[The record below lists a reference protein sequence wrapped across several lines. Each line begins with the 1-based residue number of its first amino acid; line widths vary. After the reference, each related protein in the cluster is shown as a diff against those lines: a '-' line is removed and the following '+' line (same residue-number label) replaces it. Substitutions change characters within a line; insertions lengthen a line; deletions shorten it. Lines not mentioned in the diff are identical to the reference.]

1 MAIEKTNINDIID
14 KNYAEFDL
22 GLICEDRY
30 KTLKHID
37 MVVYTLLNNQH
48 GLSIKTTLNGSKKF
62 VDKNGYVFISIG
74 QDKLCKLLRT
84 TRPTLNSSLKRLEE
98 VGLIE
103 VVNIG
108 NMKCNRI
115 YVGKLKRTITLGDYM
130 KDMSIGEEDEFI
142 PSIEMETIDEIKDNK
157 KASTVPPVKAN
168 KENIK
173 PNKSICNSDINNTSF
188 DEKNQCKKVESEVV
202 KVINKSCVN
211 IRKQDL
217 KDCEEEFT
225 DIDKLKEALSICEI
239 SNSHGIKALRMAYK
253 YGNNNGIDTSKRKG
267 SIYMADSKVDVNG
280 ELKSVEDMSSEEIM
294 YKLDLKNGTNW
305 SGKNPNCRKK
315 INQSCDI
322 G

>member
-22 GLICEDRY
+22 GLICEDKY

-130 KDMSIGEEDEFI
+130 KDMSIGEDDEFI

-157 KASTVPPVKAN
+157 KASTEPPVKAN

-173 PNKSICNSDINNTSF
+173 SNNSISQNNKKYASKKEENKVLNNKHNNTVKNTF
-188 DEKNQCKKVESEVV
+188 AEYEAKELEEKLRES
-202 KVINKSCVN
+202 
-211 IRKQDL
+211 Q
-217 KDCEEEFT
+217 
-225 DIDKLKEALSICEI
+225 
-239 SNSHGIKALRMAYK
+239 
-253 YGNNNGIDTSKRKG
+253 SKRLG
-267 SIYMADSKVDVNG
+267 
-280 ELKSVEDMSSEEIM
+280 
-294 YKLDLKNGTNW
+294 YKQF
-305 SGKNPNCRKK
+305 NPNFE
-315 INQSCDI
+315 I
-322 G
+322 